1 MRAFFPLLGAV
12 AAAALLL
19 PGAAMAQARQAPPA
33 ATAPTDAAGQG
44 ASRPKLPKDKRAR
57 LEGLFAALKVA
68 PDDTS
73 AKVIADRL
81 EQIFGDSG
89 SPAADLLMA
98 RASVAAEAK
107 QYDLAIS
114 LIDQV
119 LTLEPDYVGA
129 LSKRATLFYIQD
141 AYGPALA
148 DIREVLAREPRHFA
162 MLYGFALILKELGEE
177 KRALAVLRNALD
189 VNPRLEGA
197 KELEEQ
203 LAVTVEGRGI

>member
-1 MRAFFPLLGAV
+1 MRVSSSLLGTV
-12 AAAALLL
+12 AAVVLLL
-19 PGAAMAQARQAPPA
+19 PGAARAEVRQAPPA
-33 ATAPTDAAGQG
+33 AAPTDAARQG
-44 ASRPKLPKDKRAR
+44 ASRPKPPQDKRAR
-57 LEGLFAALKVA
+57 LEGLFAALKAA

-81 EQIFGDSG
+81 EQVFGDSG

-98 RASVAAEAK
+98 RAAVAAEAK
-107 QYDLAIS
+107 QYALAIS

-129 LSKRATLFYIQD
+129 LSRRATLFYIQND
-141 AYGPALA
+141 YGPALA

-162 MLYGFALILKELGEE
+162 MLYGFALILKEIGED
-177 KRALAVLRNALD
+177 KRALLVLRNALD

-203 LAVTVEGRGI
+203 LAITVEGRGI